1 MSYSEFIKNQSN
13 KDKDF
18 YFGKDNWKKVTNKYY
33 EFKRVL
39 SDDEIIIV
47 TNNIKT
53 IKNSLVLLVDN
64 NKAVYLKDWQVR
76 KCSNYNEGIDAY
88 IVKLNRKYFKPYTF
102 SFDFDDYSFEKENTF
117 DYLLQVAKEQQDE
130 NLSFKL

>member
-18 YFGKDNWKKVTNKYY
+18 FFGKDNWKKITNKYY

-39 SDDEIIIV
+39 NDDEIIIV

-53 IKNSLVLLVDN
+53 IKNNLVLLVDN

-76 KCSNYNEGIDAY
+76 RCYNYNESIDAY
-88 IVKLNRKYFKPYTF
+88 LVKLNRKYFKTYTF
-102 SFDFDDYSFEKENTF
+102 TSNFDDYSFEKENTF
-117 DYLLQVAKEQQDE
+117 DDLLQVAKEQQDE